1 MILAWT
7 RIGSGLVFKFKIIT
21 RVLVE
26 WDDKSDTFNKSVG
39 LGHQACFLRR
49 PDILKLM
56 LRHQKQWGKTPKL
69 NYASAE
75 HNSSV
80 DIKSG
85 SSEHNSSVDI
95 KSGDRDALAF
105 FSPICDA
112 LIVVVGLMQLIEAL
126 FNYASYSTQLENQ
139 SKKVLRSN
147 CEHWR
152 CILFELLRVFGPVVY
167 LQSSAIDFKCELDI
181 NDDDADENDDKK
193 YATRRNKRSR
203 NVFLYCRRE
212 LVAAAAAVIAAL
224 LCVISAI
231 CKALML
237 SLDIEVL
244 ETVSVHLY
252 LVSAMLT
259 MWRVPFGSRVR
270 YCPWYFTNAY
280 VGALGDA
287 TFGVASL
294 VDVCLH
300 YSSSSTFGAKWY
312 VVSAFFWT
320 CSSWCYV
327 ISKRIRLH

>member
-1 MILAWT
+1 M
-7 RIGSGLVFKFKIIT
+7 
-21 RVLVE
+21 
-26 WDDKSDTFNKSVG
+26 
-39 LGHQACFLRR
+39 Q
-49 PDILKLM
+49 
-56 LRHQKQWGKTPKL
+56 RHPKQWGKTPKL
-69 NYASAE
+69 NYAS
-75 HNSSV
+75 
-80 DIKSG
+80 
-85 SSEHNSSVDI
+85 SEHNSSINV
-95 KSGDRDALAF
+95 KAGDRDALAF

-112 LIVVVGLMQLIEAL
+112 LVVVVGLMQLIEAL
-126 FNYASYSTQLENQ
+126 FEYASYNTQLENQ

-147 CEHWR
+147 SEHWR

-181 NDDDADENDDKK
+181 NDDDNGNDDKK
-193 YATRRNKRSR
+193 YALRRNKRSR
-203 NVFLYCRRE
+203 NAFLYCRRE
-212 LVAAAAAVIAAL
+212 LVAAAAAGIAAL

-237 SLDIEVL
+237 SLDIEAL
-244 ETVSVHLY
+244 ETASVHLY

-259 MWRVPFGSRVR
+259 MWREPFGSRVR

-280 VGALGDA
+280 VATLGDA

-300 YSSSSTFGAKWY
+300 YSSSTVGAKWY
-312 VVSAFFWT
+312 VVSAFLWT